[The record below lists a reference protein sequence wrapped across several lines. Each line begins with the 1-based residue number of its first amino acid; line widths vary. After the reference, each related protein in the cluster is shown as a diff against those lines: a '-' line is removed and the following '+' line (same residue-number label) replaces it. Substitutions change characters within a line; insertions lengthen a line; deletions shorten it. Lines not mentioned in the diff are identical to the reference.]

1 MHKDLAYVMLDE
13 EKLHEKVREIAGR
26 IEADYQGKDMMMV
39 GILKGSFVFF
49 ADLVREIHLDFP
61 LDFMIVSS
69 YRSGTTSGDIH
80 FIKGLDKDI
89 KGRHLVIVEDI
100 IDSGRTLSYLK
111 PKLLEQGAASIAICS
126 LLDKPSRRVV
136 ELQIDYK
143 GFEIPDEF
151 VVGYGLDFAETY
163 RNLPYIGVLKPE
175 VYENN

>member
-1 MHKDLAYVMLDE
+1 MHKDLAYVLIDE
-13 EKLHEKVREIAGR
+13 KKLHQRVREMAKQ
-26 IEADYQGKDMMMV
+26 IEADYRGKELMMV

-49 ADLVREIHLDFP
+49 ADLVREIELDFP

-69 YRSGTTSGDIH
+69 YRAGTTSGDIH

-89 KGRHLVIVEDI
+89 EGKHLVIVEDI

-111 PKLLEQGAASIAICS
+111 PKLLEQGAATIAICS

-136 ELQIDYK
+136 DLKIDYK

-151 VVGYGLDFAETY
+151 VVGYGLDFAENY
-163 RNLPYIGVLKPE
+163 RNLPHIGVLKPE
-175 VYENN
+175 VYKNA